1 MVGNTFR
8 QKGTIMRTITIL
20 QNDAGQRL
28 DKFLLKLMPDMPKS
42 LLYKLIRKKDIKYNG
57 ARCKGMELL
66 QCGDVLT
73 LYVKEEFFR
82 SGTKSLPSAASGKI
96 NPVYEDDDILIV
108 YKPAGMFAHSGNAK
122 NAVVLVDEV
131 QKYLMDKGEYH
142 PETEQTFSPALCNR
156 IDRNTEGLV
165 IAAKNAQALRAM
177 NEAIRE
183 RHVHKSYL
191 AVTAAP
197 LPKKKDVCTAWLKKD
212 SRQNMVKVLD
222 SPPDRSWQKICTGY
236 RVLAQNGNYQLVH
249 IDLLTGRTHQ
259 IRAHLAH
266 LGAPLLGDPKYA
278 SGRSPEENQC
288 LCSYSLHFSGLGD
301 SCLSHLE
308 GKRITAAMPEFVRKY
323 FPDAVI

>member
-1 MVGNTFR
+1 
-8 QKGTIMRTITIL
+8 MRTITIL

-28 DKFLLKLMPDMPKS
+28 DKFLLKLMPEMPKS

-57 ARCKGMELL
+57 ARCKGMEIL

-73 LYVKEEFFR
+73 LYVKDEFFH
-82 SGTKSLPSAASGKI
+82 SGTKQIVSAASGRI
-96 NPVYEDDDILIV
+96 TPIYEDTDILVV
-108 YKPAGMFAHSGNAK
+108 YKPSGMFAHGGNAA
-122 NAVVLVDEV
+122 NSVSLVDEI
-131 QKYLMDKGEYH
+131 QKYLINKGEYH
-142 PETEQTFSPALCNR
+142 PEAEQTFSPALCNR

-165 IAAKNAQALRAM
+165 IAAKNAPALRAM

-191 AVTAAP
+191 AITSAP
-197 LPKKKDVCTAWLKKD
+197 LPKQQDICTAWLKKD
-212 SRQNMVKVLD
+212 SRRNMVKVLD
-222 SPPDRSWQKICTGY
+222 FPPDKSWQKICTGY
-236 RVLAQNGNYQLVH
+236 RVLTQNENYQLVH

-278 SGRSPEENQC
+278 AGRSIEENQC
-288 LCSYSLHFSGLGD
+288 LCAYSLHFSSMGN

-308 GKRITAAMPEFVRKY
+308 GRQITAEPPAFLYRY
-323 FPDAVI
+323 FPDITL

>member
-1 MVGNTFR
+1 
-8 QKGTIMRTITIL
+8 MRTVTIL

-28 DKFLLKLMPDMPKS
+28 DKFLLKLMPDMPKGM
-42 LLYKLIRKKDIKYNG
+42 LYKLIRKKDIKYNG
-57 ARCKGMELL
+57 ARCKGMEIL

-73 LYVKEEFFR
+73 LYVKEEFFQT
-82 SGTKSLPSAASGKI
+82 GKKALPSAASGNI
-96 NPVYEDDDILIV
+96 TPVYEDADILIV
-108 YKPAGMFAHSGNAK
+108 YKPSGMYAHSGNEK
-122 NAVVLVDEV
+122 NAVSLVDEIT
-131 QKYLMDKGEYH
+131 KYLFDKGEYH

-177 NEAIRE
+177 NAAIRD

-191 AVTAAP
+191 AITTAP
-197 LPKKKDVCTAWLKKD
+197 LPKRSDICTAWLKKD
-212 SRQNMVKVLD
+212 SRQNMVQVLD
-222 SPPDRSWQKICTGY
+222 APPDKSWQKIRTGY
-236 RVLAQNGNYQLVH
+236 RVLAENRNRQLVH

-278 SGRSPEENQC
+278 SGRSAEENQC
-288 LCSYSLHFSGLGD
+288 LCAYTLTFSGLAD

-308 GKRITAAMPEFVRKY
+308 GMRVTVPVPAFVKKY
-323 FPDAVI
+323 FPDVQL